1 VSLWI
6 VWSAGIIASLL
17 PWRALA
23 SCAPTTPFCQ
33 KLPDRTDKKTSAIFL
48 GIVKRVATPAR
59 SVSPTFAGGRQPD
72 AVSPARK
79 RVGDP
84 VQTVEKEYPIARFQ
98 VTESFVGAE
107 SAEFEVR
114 MTSDFFIG
122 AIPQQVPAL
131 REGEVWLVEAY
142 YDNHEQ
148 QWMTSTC
155 QRTKLAE
162 QAGQDIEVLRAWV
175 VGQRLPGR
183 ITGQV
188 SNPGEGKN
196 VSAARVY
203 LRAEKGTISTTTD
216 GLGQFSFDNVAPGI
230 YEATTE
236 GGRSM
241 KIDLTRAWC
250 SHVVFLVE

>member
-1 VSLWI
+1 MS
-6 VWSAGIIASLL
+6 
-17 PWRALA
+17 
-23 SCAPTTPFCQ
+23 FCQ
-33 KLPDRTDKKTSAIFL
+33 KLPDRTDKTSAIFL
-48 GIVKRVATPAR
+48 GIVKRIETPAH
-59 SVSPTFAGGRQPD
+59 SVSPAFTGIRQPE
-72 AVSPARK
+72 AVSPGRR

-84 VQTVEKEYPIARFQ
+84 VQTVEKEYPIARFE
-98 VTESFVGAE
+98 VTENFVGAE

-114 MTSDFFIG
+114 MTSDAFVG
-122 AIPQQVPAL
+122 GIPQQVPAF

-142 YDNHEQ
+142 YDYHEQ

-162 QAGQDIEVLRAWV
+162 QAGQDLQVLRVWV
-175 VGQRLPGR
+175 VGQRLPSR

-196 VSAARVY
+196 VSGARVY

-216 GLGQFSFDNVAPGI
+216 GLGQFSFDNVEPGV
-230 YEATTE
+230 YEATTD

-250 SHVVFLVE
+250 SHVVFLVR

>member
-1 VSLWI
+1 MAHLCI
-6 VWSAGIIASLL
+6 VRPKMS
-17 PWRALA
+17 
-23 SCAPTTPFCQ
+23 FCQ
-33 KLPDRTDKKTSAIFL
+33 KLPDRTDKTSAIFL
-48 GIVKRVATPAR
+48 GIVKRVTTPAG
-59 SVSPTFAGGRQPD
+59 SVSPASTVMRQPG
-72 AVSPARK
+72 AVSSAR
-79 RVGDP
+79 RRIGDP

-98 VTESFVGAE
+98 VTENFVGAE

-122 AIPQQVPAL
+122 AIPQQVPAF

-148 QWMTSTC
+148 QWMTSAC

-162 QAGQDIEVLRAWV
+162 QAEQDLQVLRAWV
-175 VGQRLPGR
+175 VGQRLPAR

-188 SNPGEGKN
+188 SNPGERKN
-196 VSAARVY
+196 VSAAHVY
-203 LRAEKGTISTTTD
+203 LRGGKGTISTTTD
-216 GLGQFSFDNVAPGI
+216 GLGQFSFDNVEPGV

-241 KIDLTRAWC
+241 KIDLTHAWC
-250 SHVVFLVE
+250 SHVVFLVK